1 MSAPDGPQPPHYR
14 GFTIILRHTTLSRTP
29 QEKGSARRRDLYVTT
44 HNTHNRQT
52 FMLPGGIRIHN
63 SSKQEVADPR
73 LRLRGS
79 RLLGNLVQDYTED
92 KGKIFHL
99 RIGKGSN
106 LDDVTSCR
114 QERPTITKATAAA
127 TTKTTRKTKNK
138 TTTKTKQQNK
148 NNKEQKQKTKT
159 KTNNNDNKSNS
170 KNKQKQ
176 KSNNN
181 RNKKQQKQNKTKQ
194 QHNLVIPFPL
204 R

>member
-1 MSAPDGPQPPHYR
+1 MSAPDGPRPPHYR

-63 SSKQEVADPR
+63 SSKQEAADPR

-138 TTTKTKQQNK
+138 TTKQKQQRTKTKKQQQKPTTTTTTTKATAKTNK
-148 NNKEQKQKTKT
+148 NKKATTTETKI
-159 KTNNNDNKSNS
+159 
-170 KNKQKQ
+170 
-176 KSNNN
+176 
-181 RNKKQQKQNKTKQ
+181 QQKQNKTKQ